1 MPVTCM
7 DETSRVAGKR
17 VWLHVICDDRTTLYR
32 LGPHGAVWTEYTDT
46 AVHDRLASYRPGTR
60 PGPGSTSP
68 VARCRPPS
76 AWQPRT
82 PGTRSWSRSWR
93 TTRSCPRR
101 PADAVHQ
108 QPGRVGSVL
117 GQAAN
122 EDLGLL
128 PHTDRSRVLRP
139 HAGADRDRPPAG
151 AGPARVPA
159 ARTGGAAR
167 PVPPFPH
174 SRMARTGVPEQ
185 HCNEKSGWLFRRA
198 SPCVGM
204 GGGCIAGRAALQE
217 VQDPYQHR
225 APVPQPAAK
234 QGQHGVQGLRHL
246 VRGQAGLLF
255 YASQPRSRKKCRSRH
270 GVVWRCQPCQ
280 LRPRPGTV
288 GAECIPWPARRTRPT
303 SRGTMRPG
311 CAGWATWGAQPQRP
325 ASGSRAPFGPA
336 G

>member
-32 LGPHGAVWTEYTDT
+32 LGPRGAVWTEYTDT

-82 PGTRSWSRSWR
+82 PGTRSWSRSWL

-174 SRMARTGVPEQ
+174 SRMARPP
-185 HCNEKSGWLFRRA
+185 S
-198 SPCVGM
+198 
-204 GGGCIAGRAALQE
+204 
-217 VQDPYQHR
+217 
-225 APVPQPAAK
+225 
-234 QGQHGVQGLRHL
+234 
-246 VRGQAGLLF
+246 
-255 YASQPRSRKKCRSRH
+255 
-270 GVVWRCQPCQ
+270 
-280 LRPRPGTV
+280 
-288 GAECIPWPARRTRPT
+288 
-303 SRGTMRPG
+303 
-311 CAGWATWGAQPQRP
+311 
-325 ASGSRAPFGPA
+325 
-336 G
+336 